1 MSLTSSSSVTP
12 AFIDL
17 ASFDDSEK
25 YMYSLEGMPDYKD
38 AAVYFIRE
46 TRKSTW
52 FTQIPVI
59 LPQTQGN
66 CDFGSNWS
74 VSVSRNGDYL
84 LNTWL
89 RMSLPVVELTGP
101 ASVGDFKTIR
111 WTQNLAHALIKE
123 VSFTS
128 NDLEIAKFDNYHLDF
143 WTAFTIPAGKQEG
156 YIQMIGN
163 TDLINPKKEKIP
175 VAILNLPLP
184 FFFSRDKGL
193 ALPTAALP
201 YTDMKINFTFRDWT
215 ELLIIDEFD
224 EEGGTG
230 TYISSRPVEQSDLV
244 TTPHLTSVQVW
255 GTYAIVP
262 NEERKKMACSV
273 RDMLIEQAQTAT
285 IQTFVPEI
293 EPVRS
298 FNLRFSHPIKVFFFA
313 CRNTTIRSQWSNY
326 TAASPI
332 PDPIALGQTRGFLDL
347 DGELMNDP
355 ISLISLVYE
364 NANRLSKMGA
374 DYFSLVNPFFNAPV
388 IPLNTGYHC
397 YSYSLDFINLDP
409 MGSTNHAKLNN
420 VSLEIC
426 ASETVLATTKP
437 YDINVNNKNN
447 SEQKFEFIATAVNNN
462 ILRVSSGI
470 LVFPYL

>member
-1 MSLTSSSSVTP
+1 
-12 AFIDL
+12 
-17 ASFDDSEK
+17 
-25 YMYSLEGMPDYKD
+25 
-38 AAVYFIRE
+38 
-46 TRKSTW
+46 
-52 FTQIPVI
+52 
-59 LPQTQGN
+59 
-66 CDFGSNWS
+66 
-74 VSVSRNGDYL
+74 
-84 LNTWL
+84 
-89 RMSLPVVELTGP
+89 
-101 ASVGDFKTIR
+101 
-111 WTQNLAHALIKE
+111 
-123 VSFTS
+123 
-128 NDLEIAKFDNYHLDF
+128 
-143 WTAFTIPAGKQEG
+143 
-156 YIQMIGN
+156 
-163 TDLINPKKEKIP
+163 
-175 VAILNLPLP
+175 
-184 FFFSRDKGL
+184 
-193 ALPTAALP
+193 
-201 YTDMKINFTFRDWT
+201 
-215 ELLIIDEFD
+215 
-224 EEGGTG
+224 
-230 TYISSRPVEQSDLV
+230 
-244 TTPHLTSVQVW
+244 
-255 GTYAIVP
+255 
-262 NEERKKMACSV
+262 
-273 RDMLIEQAQTAT
+273 
-285 IQTFVPEI
+285 
-293 EPVRS
+293 
-298 FNLRFSHPIKVFFFA
+298 VFFFA